1 MIGQQNAMDGAVRKM
16 LLGFAADYD
25 ARFAVQAVEAIGSHC
40 SVDWGETSC
49 GLQFGHQ
56 VSNFAVTVIL
66 AAVAVAG
73 MFDHFGEQQL
83 TN

>member
-1 MIGQQNAMDGAVRKM
+1 MAGAVRKM
-16 LLGFAADYD
+16 LLGFAVDYD
-25 ARFAVQAVEAIGSHC
+25 VRFAVQTVEAAGSQC

-56 VSNFAVTVIL
+56 ALNFAMTVIL
-66 AAVAVAG
+66 AVVAVAG
-73 MFDHFGEQQL
+73 MFDHFDEQQL